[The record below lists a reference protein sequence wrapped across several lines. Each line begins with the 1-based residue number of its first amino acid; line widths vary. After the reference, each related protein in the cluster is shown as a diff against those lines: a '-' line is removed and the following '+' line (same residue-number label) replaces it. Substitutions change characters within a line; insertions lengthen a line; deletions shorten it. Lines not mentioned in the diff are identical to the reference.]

1 MAFIDNIDINYSEP
15 FLIKNLVFSFD
26 NNLSTYD
33 ASLPVSTFNFDDS
46 QKFQIYI
53 EVALRKKI
61 NTHMNI
67 RWSRTPYGI

>member
-46 QKFQIYI
+46 TVLVSGSLRQEKIYLKWQT
-53 EVALRKKI
+53 EK
-61 NTHMNI
+61 
-67 RWSRTPYGI
+67 